1 MEYKFLG
8 RNGLTKVFTT
18 VDGWIS
24 TAKTSVLAD
33 AKSYTDTE
41 IAKIPKY
48 ELPAA
53 TATAIGGVKPGSG
66 LEVDSDGTMK
76 VVLTGIEVDPGNI
89 AKASKT
95 GYGVVKAGDGVDITD
110 GVISVSHPDVY
121 TKTEADGKFQ
131 TAAQV
136 ETIAKVEVA
145 KIVDGAPESLDTLKE
160 IADTLN
166 KDTEGG
172 VVNSILTEIGKKAN
186 SADVYAKGDVDTA
199 ISTAKNELNI
209 EIAKKATPADVET
222 AKSEA
227 ISAAATAAESLYQKK
242 ADMPTFVEFT
252 DEEIAAIAA
261 AAVAAL

>member
-1 MEYKFLG
+1 MAEIKFAG
-8 RNGLTKVFTT
+8 QKNLTKVFSITK
-18 VDGWIS
+18 GWINE
-24 TAKTSVLAD
+24 AKTSVLAD

-41 IAKIPKY
+41 IAKIPEY

-53 TATAIGGVKPGSG
+53 TATAIGGVKPGAG

-136 ETIAKVEVA
+136 ETIAKAEVA

-186 SADVYAKGDVDTA
+186 SDDVYAKGDVDTA
-199 ISTAKNELNI
+199 ISAAKNELNT

-227 ISAAATAAESLYQKK
+227 IAAAATAADSLYQKK

-261 AAVAAL
+261 AAVA